1 MEKISDYV
9 LHVLCVIIFS
19 VIIFSGWLLLKL
31 VIEQCLE
38 YNSIDAT
45 TVLIKLKLS
54 DKPLIIFPPK
64 NFVMLSFLPVPVSQ
78 I

>member
-1 MEKISDYV
+1 MEKISD
-9 LHVLCVIIFS
+9 CVMCSLYDYFHC

-45 TVLIKLKLS
+45 TLLIKLKLS
-54 DKPLIIFPPK
+54 DKPLIIFPQK
-64 NFVMLSFLPVPVSQ
+64 SFVMLSFLPVPVSQ